1 MTDNLKFPFT
11 FEDLSAEDN
20 KLAEDILDRG
30 NNQDNYNSCRNYG
43 ESLTNSLFAEFSIC
57 IGSIHL
63 LKSSNF
69 KFQSFSDKM
78 MTTQILG
85 QM

>member
-30 NNQDNYNSCRNYG
+30 NN
-43 ESLTNSLFAEFSIC
+43 
-57 IGSIHL
+57 
-63 LKSSNF
+63 
-69 KFQSFSDKM
+69 
-78 MTTQILG
+78 
-85 QM
+85 